1 MNVLTMG
8 TLPQDLSLPTSRNR
22 PYSPTMSTVPT
33 SWRHRDKVTST
44 HWVWV
49 EHNPT
54 KEAGWY
60 TQQAGT
66 WLRYQPDDSVQTQ
79 SQVRRHEGQLVTT
92 TPTTTIPSRGVLGPG
107 LTPRTTTMKVGGHIP
122 VKAGLAIPQDRLGL
136 VAPRM
141 GALLAHPPEQ
151 HYHSRWSTCRCTCT
165 PCRGCMLTQ
174 PSRCTTWHSS
184 VRLVGHVST
193 STRRATRL
201 RGITCPCGWTCQ
213 CCRHGTW
220 HMPGQQ

>member
-1 MNVLTMG
+1 MALAHECTTMG

-33 SWRHRDKVTST
+33 SWRHRDKLTST

-49 EHNPT
+49 EHSPT
-54 KEAGWY
+54 REAGWY

-92 TPTTTIPSRGVLGPG
+92 TPTTTIPSQGVLGLG

-136 VAPRM
+136 VASHM
-141 GALLAHPPEQ
+141 GALLTHPPPPPSNITAGGQPAGAHAPLAEDAC
-151 HYHSRWSTCRCTCT
+151 SRS
-165 PCRGCMLTQ
+165 PADA
-174 PSRCTTWHSS
+174 P
-184 VRLVGHVST
+184 
-193 STRRATRL
+193 
-201 RGITCPCGWTCQ
+201 
-213 CCRHGTW
+213 HGTLR
-220 HMPGQQ
+220 